1 MPKTNLQELEIEG
14 MTCTACARRVEKNL
28 NKLSG
33 VTAYVD
39 FATEKAHLQLGPE
52 VSQQQL
58 TEAVESAGYKIGS
71 GRSELQTLRPRLWVG
86 AVLASLTMAF
96 GMVPFFAFPGSQ
108 YLVWVLATVVIGY
121 VAYPFHSAAIKNL
134 RHLDSTMDTLVSL
147 GSLVAYGYSVYLT
160 LDGHPHNYFEV
171 SAVVPAVVLLG
182 RYIEVRA
189 RRSATDAVRAMLAAI
204 PETAVI
210 ERDGQKVEV
219 ATGEVRAGDKV
230 FVNAGERIPVDGKL
244 LSANALVDLST
255 LTGESLPVEVAAS
268 GSLSAGATS
277 LSGQITLE
285 ATGSASVSRLSRIAD
300 LVREATAQK
309 TQLGSL
315 ADRISSIFVPSVIV
329 IAIAT
334 FAIWSWLGASTD
346 FAVSAAVAVL
356 VIACPCALGIA
367 VPMSLVVA
375 TGLGTK
381 KSLVIRN
388 PDSLRLAAKVKRVIF
403 DKTGTLTDGQLRV
416 VNSRGLGGVGAAT
429 MLAYAA
435 AVEQGSNHPVA
446 KAISKL
452 SSQFTATDV
461 TEQAGVGLTG
471 LVEGKWVSVERPGGY
486 ENQPELDEALKN
498 AGPNTLV
505 VVAWEGWAHG
515 LIELSDEVREG
526 AQESVAALQNM
537 GIEVEL
543 LSGDQ
548 PARVEVIAKQLGI
561 TRFKGGVTPEQ
572 KLALIHSATQVTA
585 MVGDGINDV
594 AALARADIGI
604 AMGSGAHAAQAAS
617 AITILDDNPR
627 HVAYALSLAKRTHRN
642 ILQNLGWAFGYNI
655 ILIPV
660 AAMGLLNPM
669 LAGAA
674 MAFSS
679 VSVVVNS
686 QRLKWQDIRVHKGVA
701 K

>member
-1 MPKTNLQELEIEG
+1 
-14 MTCTACARRVEKNL
+14 
-28 NKLSG
+28 
-33 VTAYVD
+33 
-39 FATEKAHLQLGPE
+39 
-52 VSQQQL
+52 
-58 TEAVESAGYKIGS
+58 
-71 GRSELQTLRPRLWVG
+71 
-86 AVLASLTMAF
+86 
-96 GMVPFFAFPGSQ
+96 
-108 YLVWVLATVVIGY
+108 
-121 VAYPFHSAAIKNL
+121 
-134 RHLDSTMDTLVSL
+134 
-147 GSLVAYGYSVYLT
+147 
-160 LDGHPHNYFEV
+160 
-171 SAVVPAVVLLG
+171 VVLIG

-189 RRSATDAVRAMLAAI
+189 RRSATDAVRAMLAAL
-204 PETAVI
+204 PETATI
-210 ERDGQKVEV
+210 ERDGERMTV
-219 ATGEVRAGDKV
+219 ASQEVRAGDKV

-255 LTGESLPVEVAAS
+255 LTGESLPVDVAT
-268 GSLSAGATS
+268 GGLLSAGATS
-277 LSGQITLE
+277 LDGQITLE

-315 ADRISSIFVPSVIV
+315 ADRISSVFVPSVIV
-329 IAIAT
+329 IALGT
-334 FAIWSWLGASTD
+334 FVVWTLLGATTD
-346 FAVSAAVAVL
+346 FAVSAAIAVL

-388 PDSLRLAAKVKRVIF
+388 PDSLRLAAKVTRVIF

-452 SSQFTATDV
+452 SSQFTATEV
-461 TEQAGVGLTG
+461 REQAGLGLTG
-471 LVEGKWVSVERPGGY
+471 LVDGKWVSVERPGRY
-486 ENQPELDEALKN
+486 ENQQELDEALSN

-515 LIELSDEVREG
+515 LIELSDEIREG
-526 AQESVAALQNM
+526 AKEAVAKLESM
-537 GIEVEL
+537 GLEVEL
-543 LSGDQ
+543 LSGDH

-561 TRFKGGVTPEQ
+561 DTFRGGVTPEQ
-572 KLALIHSATQVTA
+572 KLELLHSADQVTA

-617 AITILDDNPR
+617 AITILDDNPEN
-627 HVAYALSLAKRTHRN
+627 VAYALSLAKRTHRN
-642 ILQNLGWAFGYNI
+642 ILQNLAWAFGYNL

-660 AAMGLLNPM
+660 AALGLLNPM

-686 QRLKWQDIRVHKGVA
+686 QRLKWQNK
-701 K
+701 